1 MYEFIHVSYLFVFSK
16 FPANFVIN
24 TGCIMDIF
32 LPSDT
37 AISFNEN
44 PVQNTES
51 IIVKCLGDLSFAW
64 EVCD

>member
-1 MYEFIHVSYLFVFSK
+1 ME
-16 FPANFVIN
+16 
-24 TGCIMDIF
+24 IF

-37 AISFNEN
+37 AISIIEN
-44 PVQNTES
+44 PVQNTEN

>member
-1 MYEFIHVSYLFVFSK
+1 ME
-16 FPANFVIN
+16 
-24 TGCIMDIF
+24 IF

-37 AISFNEN
+37 AISINEN